1 VKSLGIDVGG
11 VAPGKQYPPPIGAR
25 NYNKRLTGLFQY
37 LKKSLIDFA
46 VCRRTLSRYSSVHR
60 SHQIANQT
68 LRSSTMK
75 RILSA
80 LIASVALFAAA
91 SGVAQ
96 AAAPSQCNGP
106 ASYCNV
112 FFGN

>member
-1 VKSLGIDVGG
+1 
-11 VAPGKQYPPPIGAR
+11 
-25 NYNKRLTGLFQY
+25 
-37 LKKSLIDFA
+37 
-46 VCRRTLSRYSSVHR
+46 
-60 SHQIANQT
+60 
-68 LRSSTMK
+68 MK

-80 LIASVALFAAA
+80 LITSVALFAAA

-96 AAAPSQCNGP
+96 AAAPSQCTGP

>member
-1 VKSLGIDVGG
+1 
-11 VAPGKQYPPPIGAR
+11 
-25 NYNKRLTGLFQY
+25 
-37 LKKSLIDFA
+37 
-46 VCRRTLSRYSSVHR
+46 
-60 SHQIANQT
+60 
-68 LRSSTMK
+68 MK

-80 LIASVALFAAA
+80 LITSVALFAAA

>member
-1 VKSLGIDVGG
+1 
-11 VAPGKQYPPPIGAR
+11 
-25 NYNKRLTGLFQY
+25 
-37 LKKSLIDFA
+37 
-46 VCRRTLSRYSSVHR
+46 
-60 SHQIANQT
+60 
-68 LRSSTMK
+68 MK

-91 SGVAQ
+91 SGAAH
-96 AAAPSQCNGP
+96 AAAPAQCSGP

>member
-1 VKSLGIDVGG
+1 VKSLAIDVGG

-25 NYNKRLTGLFQY
+25 NYTRRLTGLFQY

-46 VCRRTLSRYSSVHR
+46 VCR
-60 SHQIANQT
+60 QIANQT

-91 SGVAQ
+91 SGAAQ

>member
-1 VKSLGIDVGG
+1 MSSDLPHFYADAEWLFFVG
-11 VAPGKQYPPPIGAR
+11 
-25 NYNKRLTGLFQY
+25 
-37 LKKSLIDFA
+37 
-46 VCRRTLSRYSSVHR
+46 R
-60 SHQIANQT
+60 STQIAANT

-80 LIASVALFAAA
+80 LIASIALFAAA
-91 SGVAQ
+91 SGAAE

>member
-1 VKSLGIDVGG
+1 
-11 VAPGKQYPPPIGAR
+11 
-25 NYNKRLTGLFQY
+25 
-37 LKKSLIDFA
+37 
-46 VCRRTLSRYSSVHR
+46 
-60 SHQIANQT
+60 
-68 LRSSTMK
+68 MK

-91 SGVAQ
+91 SGAAHAAQ
-96 AAAPSQCNGP
+96 APSTCNGP

>member
-1 VKSLGIDVGG
+1 
-11 VAPGKQYPPPIGAR
+11 
-25 NYNKRLTGLFQY
+25 
-37 LKKSLIDFA
+37 
-46 VCRRTLSRYSSVHR
+46 
-60 SHQIANQT
+60 
-68 LRSSTMK
+68 MK

-91 SGVAQ
+91 TPA
-96 AAAPSQCNGP
+96 QCNGP

>member
-1 VKSLGIDVGG
+1 MYRQINAGT
-11 VAPGKQYPPPIGAR
+11 AF
-25 NYNKRLTGLFQY
+25 GLFQK
-37 LKKSLIDFA
+37 LKKCLPVFGIFRQLLNRYPSAID
-46 VCRRTLSRYSSVHR
+46 RTDREP
-60 SHQIANQT
+60 T
-68 LRSSTMK
+68 LMRSSTMK

-91 SGVAQ
+91 SGAAH
-96 AAAPSQCNGP
+96 AAAPAQCNGP